1 MDLMGNLQNL
11 PCCNVLRLN
20 RSNRNVAP
28 YIIKYQNSRSQP
40 TF

>member
-1 MDLMGNLQNL
+1 MMGNLQN
-11 PCCNVLRLN
+11 PPGCNVLGLN
-20 RSNRNVAP
+20 RSNHKIAL